1 MLALFLSFL
10 LASSALADPSVVL
23 IELDPEVLL
32 RDADASCPTDDGGKP
47 GGGFESFKKVVN
59 QKILP
64 RFAARLNVGVPTGAG
79 VGLSYLPA
87 GGKWVSASLD
97 YGILPPFTSV
107 SGRVAVTIPKLK
119 MFRLKFGFTR
129 IGIGPVWRRV
139 SAYEANRFI
148 NDWYGKYGVYD
159 VNYAIPESV
168 FRLAVNGPTL
178 GIEWKYKK
186 LCVEAG
192 VHYADWQ
199 AAIAQLYD
207 QAGNHVMERT
217 LRLRDGGILTAEDV
231 EATEIFLKERR
242 EQLLGEELPKAFS
255 RLPIGSRFVPYA
267 ELRLEL
273 PFALQ

>member
-1 MLALFLSFL
+1 MILAFL
-10 LASSALADPSVVL
+10 LSSPAQAEGSLVLVDLDPSVL
-23 IELDPEVLL
+23 SPFPE
-32 RDADASCPTDDGGKP
+32 STCPVDDGGP
-47 GGGFESFKKVVN
+47 GGGFEEFKRVVRR
-59 QKILP
+59 KILP
-64 RFAARLNVGVPTGAG
+64 GFAMRFTAGVPVGAG
-79 VGLSYLPA
+79 AGLSYQTGSGYPA
-87 GGKWVSASLD
+87 SASLD
-97 YGILPPFTSV
+97 YGVLPPFTSI
-107 SGRVAVTIPKLK
+107 SGKVALPLPKLT

-139 SAYEANRFI
+139 AAYEANQI
-148 NDWYGKYGVYD
+148 ISDWYGKYGVYD
-159 VNYAIPESV
+159 VNYAIPENV
-168 FRLAVNGPTL
+168 FRFAVSGPTL

-192 VHYADWQ
+192 IHYADWQ

-217 LRLRDGGILTAEDV
+217 LRLRDAGILNAEDV

-242 EQLLGEELPKAFS
+242 QQLLGEELPKAFS

-273 PFALQ
+273 PFALR